1 MPQDDLVLPEL
12 TVEEALYYSGR
23 LRLSA
28 DSTEEEIQRQVER
41 VLQELDIMHI
51 RSSRIGDALKRGIS
65 GGQRKRVNL
74 GQELLSQNTKI
85 LFLDEPTSG
94 LDPRASQEIVK
105 LVRGL
110 ADRGRIVFLVTHDLT
125 DGIINQVDNL
135 LAMVKGGKIAF
146 FGKKNDA
153 LEFFQVPTTDKIFQ
167 QFGEDQAK
175 WASQFKTRTDYNIR
189 QLAIDNCEVSESE
202 PPIPPRNVG
211 RLATFKR
218 QFTTLIERYFKVK
231 LRDSTGMAVLALQP
245 PFLAAVIWIV
255 FQEEGVS
262 VQRNLCCSCL
272 PCRVCGLECRLL
284 FVNSFRIKSSL
295 GVNDVLVSGCCLM
308 C

>member
-1 MPQDDLVLPEL
+1 MYFSIFGGELIALIGPSGCGKTTLLNAINGVAPADSGSVMLNGHSFHSLLQDDRSLIGIVPQDDLVLPEL

-28 DSTEEEIQRQVER
+28 DSTEEEIQSQVER
-41 VLQELDIMHI
+41 VLQELDILHI

-94 LDPRASQEIVK
+94 LDPRASQGIVK

-135 LAMVKGGKIAF
+135 LAMVK
-146 FGKKNDA
+146 
-153 LEFFQVPTTDKIFQ
+153 V
-167 QFGEDQAK
+167 
-175 WASQFKTRTDYNIR
+175 
-189 QLAIDNCEVSESE
+189 
-202 PPIPPRNVG
+202 
-211 RLATFKR
+211 
-218 QFTTLIERYFKVK
+218 VK
-231 LRDSTGMAVLALQP
+231 SH
-245 PFLAAVIWIV
+245 
-255 FQEEGVS
+255 
-262 VQRNLCCSCL
+262 
-272 PCRVCGLECRLL
+272 
-284 FVNSFRIKSSL
+284 SL
-295 GVNDVLVSGCCLM
+295 VRRMML
-308 C
+308 

>member
-1 MPQDDLVLPEL
+1 M
-12 TVEEALYYSGR
+12 
-23 LRLSA
+23 
-28 DSTEEEIQRQVER
+28 ER

-175 WASQFKTRTDYNIR
+175 WPVNPRRERITTSVSWRST
-189 QLAIDNCEVSESE
+189 LEVSEAD

-211 RLATFKR
+211 RVHTFKR
-218 QFTTLIERYFKVK
+218 QF
-231 LRDSTGMAVLALQP
+231 
-245 PFLAAVIWIV
+245 
-255 FQEEGVS
+255 
-262 VQRNLCCSCL
+262 QR
-272 PCRVCGLECRLL
+272 
-284 FVNSFRIKSSL
+284 
-295 GVNDVLVSGCCLM
+295 
-308 C
+308 

>member
-1 MPQDDLVLPEL
+1 MWKTTLLNAINGVAPADSGRVMLNGHSFHKLLQEDRSLIGIVPQDDLVLPEL

-125 DGIINQVDNL
+125 DGISI
-135 LAMVKGGKIAF
+135 KW
-146 FGKKNDA
+146 
-153 LEFFQVPTTDKIFQ
+153 TIFSQ
-167 QFGEDQAK
+167 WSKVERLRSLGRKRCPRVLSGSNNGQDLSTVRRRPSQMGESVQDEDGLQH
-175 WASQFKTRTDYNIR
+175 SSVGDR
-189 QLAIDNCEVSESE
+189 QL
-202 PPIPPRNVG
+202 
-211 RLATFKR
+211 
-218 QFTTLIERYFKVK
+218 
-231 LRDSTGMAVLALQP
+231 
-245 PFLAAVIWIV
+245 
-255 FQEEGVS
+255 
-262 VQRNLCCSCL
+262 
-272 PCRVCGLECRLL
+272 
-284 FVNSFRIKSSL
+284 
-295 GVNDVLVSGCCLM
+295 
-308 C
+308 